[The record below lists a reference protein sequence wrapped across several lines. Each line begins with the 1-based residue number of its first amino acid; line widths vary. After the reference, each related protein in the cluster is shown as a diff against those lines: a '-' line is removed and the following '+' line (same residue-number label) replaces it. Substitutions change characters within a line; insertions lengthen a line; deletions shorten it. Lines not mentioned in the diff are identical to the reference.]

1 MAAAVDASE
10 RMAAAVDASE
20 RMADASERM
29 AAADDAS
36 ERTAAADAE
45 SLELWVEAL
54 YPHGEMSREWR
65 NLVAYKSRAEL
76 EDLPDLIDDADLL
89 FGEFQLAH
97 FFGVVDE
104 AAALIDEPLAKVV
117 DLGSG
122 CGRLVLALAK
132 RRPDLGVA
140 GLEYQP
146 RLHDVG
152 AAALARAGLAN
163 AELHCGDL
171 HDAAATRRACAG
183 AGVVFCYS
191 TALFCE
197 GDEDVASRLSDA
209 LRVLAPGTVVVTTDR
224 RLRKADFELVAARK
238 ELPGSIAGATVDVYF
253 SKRR

>member
-20 RMADASERM
+20 P
-29 AAADDAS
+29 
-36 ERTAAADAE
+36 ADAE

-122 CGRLVLALAK
+122 CGRLVLALAR
-132 RRPDLGVA
+132 RRPDLKVA

-209 LRVLAPGTVVVTTDR
+209 LKVLAPGTVVVTTDR
-224 RLRKADFELVAARK
+224 RLRDADFELVVEHRDQA
-238 ELPGSIAGATVDVYF
+238 GSIAGATVDVYF